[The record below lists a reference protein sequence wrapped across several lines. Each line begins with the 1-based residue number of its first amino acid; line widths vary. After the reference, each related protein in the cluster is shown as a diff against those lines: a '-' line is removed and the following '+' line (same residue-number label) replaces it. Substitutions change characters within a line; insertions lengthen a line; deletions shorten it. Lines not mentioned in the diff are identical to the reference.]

1 MKSSYLVMRLNR
13 GFCLVAAAVLLAAC
27 DATTDSAESN
37 INAEQWSQLT
47 RLMQQ
52 QQDRVSAPQL
62 ADWII
67 KDTRDFE
74 ILDLRETSVFASGH
88 IDDAR
93 QQGLDRLLSADG
105 LSALARHK
113 KQVVVSQRGQ
123 QAAQVAALLRL
134 QGIDAYSL
142 DGGYD
147 AWLSYTSNPA
157 DDASMDATAM
167 AQQQAVACYFAG
179 DYVAVAGL
187 TVKVP
192 NPVAGY
198 TPPLIP
204 VAPAEPVDAVE
215 DPLGLGLG
223 LGMDEDLEPDASA
236 APTGLIL
243 GEGC

>member
-1 MKSSYLVMRLNR
+1 MKSSYLVMRLSE
-13 GFCLVAAAVLLAAC
+13 GLCLLGAALILAAC
-27 DATTDSAESN
+27 DATTDSAENN
-37 INAEQWSQLT
+37 INPEQWTHIT

-52 QQDRVSAPQL
+52 QEDRVSAPQL

-74 ILDLRETSVFASGH
+74 IIDLRETSRFASGH
-88 IDDAR
+88 IDAAR
-93 QQGLDRLLSADG
+93 QQGVDRLLSTDG

-134 QGIDAYSL
+134 QGIEAYSL

-157 DDASMDATAM
+157 DYSNLDATAV

-179 DYVAVAGL
+179 DYVAAAGL
-187 TVKVP
+187 TVKVA

-204 VAPAEPVDAVE
+204 VAPAEPVDDVE

-223 LGMDEDLEPDASA
+223 LGLDDDLEPDASA